1 MDAESGST
9 PWAQPASSNHQ
20 DTSKNLS
27 FTLSTHQSIRPLNRP
42 YTIGRTTA
50 AIIPSLAI
58 SDVDMDLPYEHLMFL
73 LNHRNTIETKFIELL
88 NQRIEQL
95 NIDHNIRNRLITNID
110 KLSSYLLD
118 INADTNINQIF
129 HFNYD
134 SDEES
139 YVDYP
144 SDDMNSEEYDSY
156 DDIENQIIDQIE
168 LESGVTVWFF
178 NARRNQHEHTSDDD
192 SN

>member
-1 MDAESGST
+1 MSDLFN
-9 PWAQPASSNHQ
+9 SSDNI
-20 DTSKNLS
+20 NLHHIS
-27 FTLSTHQSIRPLNRP
+27 PHVYVELNK
-42 YTIGRTTA
+42 IMN
-50 AIIPSLAI
+50 
-58 SDVDMDLPYEHLMFL
+58 DMLNQLFFDKDLPYEHLMFL